1 MIQANNQN
9 KHILSVADLQRE
21 QRLLKGQIRQQEHEL
36 RQRVQQ
42 VPGELFYAGVNAVVP
57 TVLSGKITNS
67 VLNTGKAFINK
78 AFVKKDGADNKGLVA
93 AAKQVGLFTILKL
106 AYRAFVSKK

>member
-1 MIQANNQN
+1 MKPNNHYS
-9 KHILSVADLQRE
+9 KIRSVADLQRE
-21 QRLLKGQIRQQEHEL
+21 QRILKSSIKSQEQEL
-36 RQRVQQ
+36 RKRIQQ

-57 TVLSGKITNS
+57 TVLSGKITSS

-106 AYRAFVSKK
+106 AYRAFVQKK